1 MSKYRLTRYAEVQYV
16 DSEFQRDQLLVE
28 GFTLDEGYPHK
39 ADKAPKMTKEPE
51 TVPEAPAD
59 IVADAPAEPEPEPE
73 VEAEPEQ
80 SAEAKASRRKGK

>member
-16 DSEFQRDQLLVE
+16 DSEFQRDQLIVE

-39 ADKAPKMTKEPE
+39 ADKAPKVTKEPE
-51 TVPEAPAD
+51 AVTEASDDAEIP
-59 IVADAPAEPEPEPE
+59 APAEPESE
-73 VEAEPEQ
+73 VEAEPGQ